1 MCNLSKGIEEK
12 GIQQGLHQG
21 IQQGLQQGLQ
31 QGEARINALN
41 MILLN
46 AGRFEDLK
54 RAVTDMDYQAQL
66 MKSILQIEIYLY

>member
-21 IQQGLQQGLQ
+21 IQQGLQQG
-31 QGEARINALN
+31 EARINTLN

-54 RAVTDMDYQAQL
+54 RAVTDINYQTQL
-66 MKSILQIEIYLY
+66 MKELLPKELQ